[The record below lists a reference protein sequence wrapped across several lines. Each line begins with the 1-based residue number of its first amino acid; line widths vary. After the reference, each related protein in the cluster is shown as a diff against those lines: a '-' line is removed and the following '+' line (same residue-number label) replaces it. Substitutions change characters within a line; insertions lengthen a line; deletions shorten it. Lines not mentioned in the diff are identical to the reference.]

1 MNAKALALGIVGILL
16 MGINLAVIS
25 PFVMEVTEE
34 TLSTATVMTNDTW
47 EDEGWLNATSER
59 SFFAWNL
66 SNADALQN
74 GDETEMEFEK
84 MGPFTYELSTIREV
98 LYHDEEAGVLTYRE
112 YNEYNWLDGES
123 GDAQLTNINI
133 LFNTQKI
140 GAVGSAIDFGS
151 SFVKGAFTRDMLY
164 VDLSERAPSIWVS
177 DDIRTEIQS
186 LQNAANLDSE
196 NADSIAQLAQLE
208 LTNATEYMYSSL
220 NVYTAASDNL
230 SYHYEGLNFSQNV
243 FTNSTTNLELSNQT
257 LSAAN
262 TTFYEAY
269 NAAMNATNG
278 DSNASANATSNES
291 YNLSQAISAFSSA
304 FSHWNLSSHSYNL
317 ALENYTNATNQYVI
331 KNTTYHESMENQA
344 IAQMTYT
351 SAQSSAFNYS
361 AFASPEYIYH
371 AFFGLSD
378 SLASNLS
385 LAHTLFYAKD
395 PGDSS
400 VCIALTCDIGPMLM
414 VRLGA
419 PDNGSN
425 SLARASM
432 FGYAGADDMET
443 FTRDHAI
450 YTAINTR
457 FANHGGGAHLE
468 STSHESLNERLD
480 EMTGVTINDEPTL
493 QNLLFGIV
501 DGTNVGMLKCD
512 SQKILCGSTNI
523 LQGALEDPFAVVDD
537 YTLNPADR
545 FGYTDMV
552 GIVQNWAGNWFTSVT
567 KYEMILSG
575 GEGWIHADEWF
586 YEAFGSIDPIN
597 HEYITLGLNQQGAWG
612 LVYGDVVDL
621 DSEVTAT
628 LFNGPHRITGDFAI
642 DFMYGEI
649 MGYSVPM
656 DENYIPT
663 PGGEVHVWDEA
674 LVAQIYGLDNNSAN
688 ALRWLFS
695 YTVFDQF
702 LEPLLEQ
709 FLDVVPYKTQSVN
722 QWLFG
727 WEDPLS
733 GWVSLEKNATFF
745 GCGDTDV
752 DGPCST
758 NSASVYSVYTGAV
771 GDHEP
776 GQIIAEDGDIHL
788 PWRTPARNA
797 SAYGLLDPVVQTGA
811 VGSYYDATKPAMAN
825 LGGYAV
831 ATSQITGTGSVH
843 GIETQTHTFT
853 LDPLENPIQAKLLA
867 QESVLDVFPGALPVY
882 FGGEV
887 VMEMEPTV
895 NAAIAGD
902 LNSYFY
908 LDTRGI
914 GAVDPTMEDLQPVFQ
929 ISQSSSMTE
938 AQSKDFN
945 DQVISN
951 TKPYSYWANLDT
963 GADAFY
969 IDQITMMI
977 WILAILSLLGCSYVA
992 KTAKTESREIDW
1004 GQEE

>member
-1 MNAKALALGIVGILL
+1 MLRTRTSRIMNAKALALGIVGILL

-25 PFVMEVTEE
+25 PYVMEVTEE
-34 TLSTATVMTNDTW
+34 TLSTATVMDNETW
-47 EDEGWLNATSER
+47 EDEEWLNATSER

-66 SNADALQN
+66 SNAAALQS
-74 GDETEMEFEK
+74 GAETEMEFEQL
-84 MGPFTYELSTIREV
+84 GPFTYELTTKREV
-98 LYHDEEAGVLTYRE
+98 LYHDVESGVLTYRE
-112 YNEYNWLDGES
+112 YNVYNWLSGES
-123 GDAQLTNINI
+123 GDTQLTNINI

-177 DDIRTEIQS
+177 NDLTDAGEEAIRAEV
-186 LQNAANLDSE
+186 AWGDSE
-196 NADSIAQLAQLE
+196 D
-208 LTNATEYMYSSL
+208 
-220 NVYTAASDNL
+220 D
-230 SYHYEGLNFSQNV
+230 
-243 FTNSTTNLELSNQT
+243 
-257 LSAAN
+257 N
-262 TTFYEAY
+262 TTLHHVLY
-269 NAAMNATNG
+269 
-278 DSNASANATSNES
+278 D
-291 YNLSQAISAFSSA
+291 
-304 FSHWNLSSHSYNL
+304 
-317 ALENYTNATNQYVI
+317 
-331 KNTTYHESMENQA
+331 
-344 IAQMTYT
+344 
-351 SAQSSAFNYS
+351 
-361 AFASPEYIYH
+361 
-371 AFFGLSD
+371 
-378 SLASNLS
+378 
-385 LAHTLFYAKD
+385 AKD

-400 VCIALTCDIGPMLM
+400 VCIALTCDIGSMLM

-432 FGYAGADDMET
+432 FGYTGADDAET
-443 FTRDHAI
+443 FERDHAI
-450 YTAINTR
+450 YNVINTR

-468 STSHESLNERLD
+468 SASHESLNERLD

-493 QNLLFGIV
+493 QNLLFGVV

-552 GIVQNWAGNWFTSVT
+552 GIVQNWAGNWFTAVT

-597 HEYITLGLNQQGAWG
+597 NEYITLGLNQQGAWG

-621 DSEVTAT
+621 DAEVTAT
-628 LFNGPHRITGDFAI
+628 LFEGEHRITGDFAI

-656 DENYIPT
+656 DENFIPT

-674 LVAQIYGLDNNSAN
+674 LVAQIYNLDNNSAN

-709 FLDVVPYKTQSVN
+709 FLDVVPYKTQSIN

-758 NSASVYSVYTGAV
+758 DSASVYSVYTGAV

-788 PWRTPARNA
+788 PWRTPARNE

-831 ATSQITGTGSVH
+831 QTSEITGTGSVH

-867 QESVLDVFPGALPVY
+867 QENVLDIFPGALPVY

-929 ISQSSSMTE
+929 ISQISSMTE
-938 AQSKDFN
+938 AQSEDFKDL
-945 DQVISN
+945 VITN
-951 TKPYSYWANLDT
+951 TQPYSYWTNFD
-963 GADAFY
+963 GADASF
-969 IDQITMMI
+969 IDEITLLI
-977 WILAILSLLGCSYVA
+977 WILAIMSLLGCSYVA
-992 KTAKTESREIDW
+992 KTSGRDPREIDW
-1004 GQEE
+1004 NEEE

>member
-25 PFVMEVTEE
+25 PYVMEVTEE
-34 TLSTATVMTNDTW
+34 TLSTATVMDNETW
-47 EDEGWLNATSER
+47 EDEEWLNATSER

-66 SNADALQN
+66 SNAAALQS
-74 GDETEMEFEK
+74 GEETEMEFEQL
-84 MGPFTYELSTIREV
+84 GPFTYELSTIREV
-98 LYHDEEAGVLTYRE
+98 VYHDEEAGVLTYRE

-123 GDAQLTNINI
+123 GDTQLTNINI
-133 LFNTQKI
+133 LFNAQKI
-140 GAVGSAIDFGS
+140 AAVSSAIDFGS
-151 SFVKGAFTRDMLY
+151 QFVKGAFTRDMLY

-177 DDIRTEIQS
+177 DDITDAGEEAMRAEV
-186 LQNAANLDSE
+186 DW
-196 NADSIAQLAQLE
+196 
-208 LTNATEYMYSSL
+208 
-220 NVYTAASDNL
+220 
-230 SYHYEGLNFSQNV
+230 G
-243 FTNSTTNLELSNQT
+243 NSTTDNST
-257 LSAAN
+257 LHHVL
-262 TTFYEAY
+262 Y
-269 NAAMNATNG
+269 
-278 DSNASANATSNES
+278 D
-291 YNLSQAISAFSSA
+291 
-304 FSHWNLSSHSYNL
+304 
-317 ALENYTNATNQYVI
+317 
-331 KNTTYHESMENQA
+331 
-344 IAQMTYT
+344 
-351 SAQSSAFNYS
+351 
-361 AFASPEYIYH
+361 
-371 AFFGLSD
+371 
-378 SLASNLS
+378 
-385 LAHTLFYAKD
+385 AKD

-414 VRLGA
+414 ARLGA
-419 PDNGSN
+419 PDNGTN
-425 SLARASM
+425 SLTRAST
-432 FGYAGADDMET
+432 FGYTGIDENET
-443 FTRDHAI
+443 FARDHAI
-450 YTAINTR
+450 YNAINTR
-457 FANHGGGAHLE
+457 FVNHGGGAHLE

-480 EMTGVTINDEPTL
+480 EMSGVTINDEPTL
-493 QNLLFGIV
+493 QNLLFGVV
-501 DGTNVGMLKCD
+501 DGTNVGMLVCD
-512 SQKILCGSTNI
+512 NQKILCGSTNI
-523 LQGALEDPFAVVDD
+523 LQGALEDPFAITDD

-545 FGYTDMV
+545 FGYTDMI
-552 GIVQNWAGNWFTSVT
+552 GIVQNWAGNWFQAVT

-621 DSEVTAT
+621 DPEVTAT
-628 LFNGPHRITGDFAI
+628 LFSGEHRITGDFAM

-649 MGYSVPM
+649 MGFSVPM
-656 DENYIPT
+656 DENFIPT
-663 PGGEVHVWDEA
+663 PGGTVHVWDEA
-674 LVAQIYGLDNNSAN
+674 LVAQIYNLDNNSAN

-695 YTVFDQF
+695 YTVYDQF

-758 NSASVYSVYTGAV
+758 DSASVYSVYTGAV

-811 VGSYYDATKPAMAN
+811 VGSYYDASQPAMAN
-825 LGGYAV
+825 LGGYTV
-831 ATSQITGTGSVH
+831 QTSEITGTGSVH

-867 QESVLDVFPGALPVY
+867 QESVLDIFPGALPVY

-887 VMEMEPTV
+887 VMEMEPNV

-902 LNSYFY
+902 LNTYFY

-914 GAVDPTMEDLQPVFQ
+914 GAVNPNLDDLQPVFQ

-938 AQSKDFN
+938 AQSEDFKDL
-945 DQVISN
+945 VITN
-951 TKPYSYWANLDT
+951 TQPYSYWTNFD
-963 GADAFY
+963 GAEASF
-969 IDQITMMI
+969 IDEITLLI
-977 WILAILSLLGCSYVA
+977 WILAIFSLLGCSYVA
-992 KTAKTESREIDW
+992 KTAKRGSEEIDW
-1004 GQEE
+1004 SEEE

>member
-66 SNADALQN
+66 SNAAALQS
-74 GDETEMEFEK
+74 GEETEMEFEK

-177 DDIRTEIQS
+177 DDLTDAGEEAIRAEV
-186 LQNAANLDSE
+186 AW
-196 NADSIAQLAQLE
+196 
-208 LTNATEYMYSSL
+208 
-220 NVYTAASDNL
+220 
-230 SYHYEGLNFSQNV
+230 G
-243 FTNSTTNLELSNQT
+243 NSVDD
-257 LSAAN
+257 N
-262 TTFYEAY
+262 TTLHHVLY
-269 NAAMNATNG
+269 
-278 DSNASANATSNES
+278 D
-291 YNLSQAISAFSSA
+291 
-304 FSHWNLSSHSYNL
+304 
-317 ALENYTNATNQYVI
+317 
-331 KNTTYHESMENQA
+331 
-344 IAQMTYT
+344 
-351 SAQSSAFNYS
+351 
-361 AFASPEYIYH
+361 
-371 AFFGLSD
+371 
-378 SLASNLS
+378 
-385 LAHTLFYAKD
+385 AKD

-493 QNLLFGIV
+493 QNLLFGVV

-656 DENYIPT
+656 DENFIPT

-831 ATSQITGTGSVH
+831 ATSEITGTGSVQ

-867 QESVLDVFPGALPVY
+867 QESILDIFPGALPVY

-938 AQSKDFN
+938 AQSEDFN

-992 KTAKTESREIDW
+992 KTAKTDSREIDW

>member
-1 MNAKALALGIVGILL
+1 MLRTRTSRIMNAKALALGIVGILL

-34 TLSTATVMTNDTW
+34 TLSTATVMDNETW
-47 EDEGWLNATSER
+47 EDEEWLNATSER

-66 SNADALQN
+66 SNAAALQS
-74 GDETEMEFEK
+74 GAETEMEFEQL
-84 MGPFTYELSTIREV
+84 GPFTYELTTKREV
-98 LYHDEEAGVLTYRE
+98 LYHDVESGVLTYRE
-112 YNEYNWLDGES
+112 YNVYNWLSGES
-123 GDAQLTNINI
+123 GDTQLTNINI

-177 DDIRTEIQS
+177 NDLTDAGEEAIRAEV
-186 LQNAANLDSE
+186 AWGDSE
-196 NADSIAQLAQLE
+196 D
-208 LTNATEYMYSSL
+208 
-220 NVYTAASDNL
+220 D
-230 SYHYEGLNFSQNV
+230 
-243 FTNSTTNLELSNQT
+243 
-257 LSAAN
+257 N
-262 TTFYEAY
+262 TTLHHVLY
-269 NAAMNATNG
+269 
-278 DSNASANATSNES
+278 D
-291 YNLSQAISAFSSA
+291 
-304 FSHWNLSSHSYNL
+304 
-317 ALENYTNATNQYVI
+317 
-331 KNTTYHESMENQA
+331 
-344 IAQMTYT
+344 
-351 SAQSSAFNYS
+351 
-361 AFASPEYIYH
+361 
-371 AFFGLSD
+371 
-378 SLASNLS
+378 
-385 LAHTLFYAKD
+385 AKD

-400 VCIALTCDIGPMLM
+400 VCIALTCDIGSMLM

-432 FGYAGADDMET
+432 FGYTGADDAET
-443 FTRDHAI
+443 FERDHAI
-450 YTAINTR
+450 YNVINTR

-468 STSHESLNERLD
+468 SASHESLNERLD

-493 QNLLFGIV
+493 QNLLFGVV

-552 GIVQNWAGNWFTSVT
+552 GIVQNWAGNWFTAVT

-597 HEYITLGLNQQGAWG
+597 NEYITLGLNQQGAWG

-621 DSEVTAT
+621 DAEVTAT
-628 LFNGPHRITGDFAI
+628 LFEGEHRITGDFAI

-656 DENYIPT
+656 DENFIPT

-674 LVAQIYGLDNNSAN
+674 LVAQIYNLDNNSAN

-709 FLDVVPYKTQSVN
+709 FLDVVPYKTQSIN

-745 GCGDTDV
+745 GCGNTDV

-758 NSASVYSVYTGAV
+758 DSASVYSVYTGAV

-788 PWRTPARNA
+788 PWRTPARNE

-831 ATSQITGTGSVH
+831 QTSEITGTGSVH

-867 QESVLDVFPGALPVY
+867 QENVLDIFPGALPVY

-887 VMEMEPTV
+887 VMEMEPNV

-938 AQSKDFN
+938 AQSEDFKDL
-945 DQVISN
+945 VITN
-951 TKPYSYWANLDT
+951 TQPYSYWANLDT

-977 WILAILSLLGCSYVA
+977 WILAIMSLLGCSYVA
-992 KTAKTESREIDW
+992 KTSGRDPREIDW
-1004 GQEE
+1004 NEEE

>member
-1 MNAKALALGIVGILL
+1 MLRTRTSRTMNAKALALGIVGILL
-16 MGINLAVIS
+16 MGINLVVIS
-25 PFVMEVTEE
+25 PYVMEATEE
-34 TLSTATVMTNDTW
+34 ALSTATVMTNETW
-47 EDEGWLNATSER
+47 EDDEWLNATSER

-66 SNADALQN
+66 SNAAALQS
-74 GDETEMEFEK
+74 GDTTEMQFEK
-84 MGPFTYELSTIREV
+84 MGPFTYELTTKREV
-98 LYHDEEAGVLTYRE
+98 LYHDDLAGVLTYRE
-112 YNEYNWLDGES
+112 YNVYNWLS
-123 GDAQLTNINI
+123 GDSGDTQLTNINI

-151 SFVKGAFTRDMLY
+151 QFVKGAFTRDMLY

-177 DDIRTEIQS
+177 DDITDVGEEAMRGEI
-186 LQNAANLDSE
+186 NWGN
-196 NADSIAQLAQLE
+196 
-208 LTNATEYMYSSL
+208 
-220 NVYTAASDNL
+220 
-230 SYHYEGLNFSQNV
+230 
-243 FTNSTTNLELSNQT
+243 
-257 LSAAN
+257 
-262 TTFYEAY
+262 
-269 NAAMNATNG
+269 
-278 DSNASANATSNES
+278 
-291 YNLSQAISAFSSA
+291 SSA
-304 FSHWNLSSHSYNL
+304 DN
-317 ALENYTNATNQYVI
+317 E
-331 KNTTYHESMENQA
+331 
-344 IAQMTYT
+344 
-351 SAQSSAFNYS
+351 
-361 AFASPEYIYH
+361 
-371 AFFGLSD
+371 
-378 SLASNLS
+378 
-385 LAHTLFYAKD
+385 TLHHVLYDAKD

-419 PDNGSN
+419 PDDGAN
-425 SLARASM
+425 SLARAST
-432 FGYAGADDMET
+432 FGYTGADDAET
-443 FTRDHAI
+443 FARDHAI
-450 YTAINTR
+450 YNAINTR
-457 FANHGGGAHLE
+457 FTNHGGGAHLE

-493 QNLLFGIV
+493 QNLLFGVV
-501 DGTNVGMLKCD
+501 DGTNVGMLVCD

-545 FGYTDMV
+545 FGYTDMI
-552 GIVQNWAGNWFTSVT
+552 GIVQNWAGNWFTAVT

-597 HEYITLGLNQQGAWG
+597 DEYITLGLNQQGAWG

-628 LFNGPHRITGDFAI
+628 LFDGPHRITGDFAM

-656 DENYIPT
+656 DENFIPT

-674 LVAQIYGLDNNSAN
+674 LVAQIYNLDNNSAN

-709 FLDVVPYKTQSVN
+709 FLDVVPYKTQSIN

-758 NSASVYSVYTGAV
+758 DSASVYSVYTGAV

-776 GQIIAEDGDIHL
+776 GQIIAEDGDVHL

-831 ATSQITGTGSVH
+831 ETSEITGTGSIH

-867 QESVLDVFPGALPVY
+867 QENVLDIFPGALPVY

-908 LDTRGI
+908 LDIRGI
-914 GAVDPTMEDLQPVFQ
+914 GAVDPTLEDLQPVFQ

-938 AQSKDFN
+938 EQSEDFN
-945 DQVISN
+945 SLVITN
-951 TKPYSYWANLDT
+951 TKPYSYWTNFDS
-963 GADAFY
+963 GSDAFF
-969 IDQITMMI
+969 IDQVTMLI
-977 WILAILSLLGCSYVA
+977 WIIAIVSLLACSYVA
-992 KTAKTESREIDW
+992 KTSKPESRQIDW
-1004 GQEE
+1004 GEEE

>member
-1 MNAKALALGIVGILL
+1 
-16 MGINLAVIS
+16 
-25 PFVMEVTEE
+25 
-34 TLSTATVMTNDTW
+34 
-47 EDEGWLNATSER
+47 
-59 SFFAWNL
+59 
-66 SNADALQN
+66 
-74 GDETEMEFEK
+74 
-84 MGPFTYELSTIREV
+84 
-98 LYHDEEAGVLTYRE
+98 
-112 YNEYNWLDGES
+112 
-123 GDAQLTNINI
+123 
-133 LFNTQKI
+133 
-140 GAVGSAIDFGS
+140 
-151 SFVKGAFTRDMLY
+151 VKGAFTRDMLY

-208 LTNATEYMYSSL
+208 LTNATEHMYSSL

-361 AFASPEYIYH
+361 ALASPEYIYH

-432 FGYAGADDMET
+432 FGYTGANDTET
-443 FTRDHAI
+443 FARDHAI

-545 FGYTDMV
+545 F
-552 GIVQNWAGNWFTSVT
+552 
-567 KYEMILSG
+567 
-575 GEGWIHADEWF
+575 
-586 YEAFGSIDPIN
+586 
-597 HEYITLGLNQQGAWG
+597 
-612 LVYGDVVDL
+612 
-621 DSEVTAT
+621 
-628 LFNGPHRITGDFAI
+628 
-642 DFMYGEI
+642 
-649 MGYSVPM
+649 
-656 DENYIPT
+656 
-663 PGGEVHVWDEA
+663 
-674 LVAQIYGLDNNSAN
+674 
-688 ALRWLFS
+688 
-695 YTVFDQF
+695 
-702 LEPLLEQ
+702 
-709 FLDVVPYKTQSVN
+709 
-722 QWLFG
+722 
-727 WEDPLS
+727 
-733 GWVSLEKNATFF
+733 
-745 GCGDTDV
+745 
-752 DGPCST
+752 
-758 NSASVYSVYTGAV
+758 
-771 GDHEP
+771 
-776 GQIIAEDGDIHL
+776 
-788 PWRTPARNA
+788 
-797 SAYGLLDPVVQTGA
+797 
-811 VGSYYDATKPAMAN
+811 
-825 LGGYAV
+825 
-831 ATSQITGTGSVH
+831 
-843 GIETQTHTFT
+843 
-853 LDPLENPIQAKLLA
+853 
-867 QESVLDVFPGALPVY
+867 
-882 FGGEV
+882 
-887 VMEMEPTV
+887 
-895 NAAIAGD
+895 
-902 LNSYFY
+902 
-908 LDTRGI
+908 
-914 GAVDPTMEDLQPVFQ
+914 
-929 ISQSSSMTE
+929 
-938 AQSKDFN
+938 
-945 DQVISN
+945 
-951 TKPYSYWANLDT
+951 
-963 GADAFY
+963 
-969 IDQITMMI
+969 
-977 WILAILSLLGCSYVA
+977 
-992 KTAKTESREIDW
+992 
-1004 GQEE
+1004 

>member
-25 PFVMEVTEE
+25 PYVMEVTEE
-34 TLSTATVMTNDTW
+34 TLSTATVMDNETW
-47 EDEGWLNATSER
+47 EDEEWLNATSER

-66 SNADALQN
+66 SNAAALQS
-74 GDETEMEFEK
+74 GDETEMEFEQL
-84 MGPFTYELSTIREV
+84 GPFTYELSTIREV

-123 GDAQLTNINI
+123 GDVQLTNINI

-164 VDLSERAPSIWVS
+164 IDLSERAPSIWVS
-177 DDIRTEIQS
+177 DDLTDAGEEAMRAEV
-186 LQNAANLDSE
+186 AWGDS
-196 NADSIAQLAQLE
+196 AD
-208 LTNATEYMYSSL
+208 
-220 NVYTAASDNL
+220 D
-230 SYHYEGLNFSQNV
+230 
-243 FTNSTTNLELSNQT
+243 
-257 LSAAN
+257 N
-262 TTFYEAY
+262 TTLHHVLY
-269 NAAMNATNG
+269 
-278 DSNASANATSNES
+278 D
-291 YNLSQAISAFSSA
+291 
-304 FSHWNLSSHSYNL
+304 
-317 ALENYTNATNQYVI
+317 
-331 KNTTYHESMENQA
+331 
-344 IAQMTYT
+344 
-351 SAQSSAFNYS
+351 
-361 AFASPEYIYH
+361 
-371 AFFGLSD
+371 
-378 SLASNLS
+378 
-385 LAHTLFYAKD
+385 AKD

-432 FGYAGADDMET
+432 FGYTGADDTET
-443 FTRDHAI
+443 FARDHAI
-450 YTAINTR
+450 YNTINTR

-493 QNLLFGIV
+493 QNLLFGVV

-552 GIVQNWAGNWFTSVT
+552 GIVQNWAGDWFTSVT

-575 GEGWIHADEWF
+575 GEGWIHADDWF

-597 HEYITLGLNQQGAWG
+597 NEYITLGLNQQGAWG

-628 LFNGPHRITGDFAI
+628 LFDGPHRITGDFAI

-656 DENYIPT
+656 DENFIPT

-674 LVAQIYGLDNNSAN
+674 LVAQIYNLDNNSAN

-758 NSASVYSVYTGAV
+758 DSDSVYSVYTGAV

-811 VGSYYDATKPAMAN
+811 VGSYYDASQPAMAN

-831 ATSQITGTGSVH
+831 QTSEITGTGSVH

-867 QESVLDVFPGALPVY
+867 QESVLDIFPGALPVY

-887 VMEMEPTV
+887 VMEMEPNV

-914 GAVDPTMEDLQPVFQ
+914 GAVNPTLDDLQPVFQ

-938 AQSKDFN
+938 AQSEDFKN
-945 DQVISN
+945 LVITN
-951 TKPYSYWANLDT
+951 TQPYSYWTNFD
-963 GADAFY
+963 GADASF
-969 IDQITMMI
+969 IDEITLLI
-977 WILAILSLLGCSYVA
+977 WILAIFSLLGCSYVA
-992 KTAKTESREIDW
+992 KTAKPGSEEIDW
-1004 GQEE
+1004 SEEE

>member
-1 MNAKALALGIVGILL
+1 MLRTRTSRTMNAKALALGIVGILL
-16 MGINLAVIS
+16 MGINLVVIS
-25 PFVMEVTEE
+25 PYVMEVTEE
-34 TLSTATVMTNDTW
+34 TLSTATVMDNETW
-47 EDEGWLNATSER
+47 EDEEWLNATSER
-59 SFFAWNL
+59 SFYAWNL
-66 SNADALQN
+66 SNAAALQS
-74 GDETEMEFEK
+74 GAETEMEFEQL
-84 MGPFTYELSTIREV
+84 GPFTYELTTKREV
-98 LYHDEEAGVLTYRE
+98 LYHDVESGVLTYRE
-112 YNEYNWLDGES
+112 YNVYNWLSGES
-123 GDAQLTNINI
+123 GDTQLTNINI

-151 SFVKGAFTRDMLY
+151 QFVKGAFTRDMLY

-177 DDIRTEIQS
+177 DDIKDAGEEAFRTEIDMNHS
-186 LQNAANLDSE
+186 
-196 NADSIAQLAQLE
+196 
-208 LTNATEYMYSSL
+208 
-220 NVYTAASDNL
+220 VFDN
-230 SYHYEGLNFSQNV
+230 
-243 FTNSTTNLELSNQT
+243 
-257 LSAAN
+257 
-262 TTFYEAY
+262 
-269 NAAMNATNG
+269 
-278 DSNASANATSNES
+278 
-291 YNLSQAISAFSSA
+291 
-304 FSHWNLSSHSYNL
+304 
-317 ALENYTNATNQYVI
+317 
-331 KNTTYHESMENQA
+331 
-344 IAQMTYT
+344 
-351 SAQSSAFNYS
+351 
-361 AFASPEYIYH
+361 
-371 AFFGLSD
+371 D
-378 SLASNLS
+378 SLHHVL
-385 LAHTLFYAKD
+385 YDAKD

-419 PDNGSN
+419 PDDGAN
-425 SLARASM
+425 SLARAST
-432 FGYAGADDMET
+432 FGYTGADDAET
-443 FTRDHAI
+443 FARDHAI
-450 YTAINTR
+450 YNAINTR
-457 FANHGGGAHLE
+457 FTNHGGGAHLE

-493 QNLLFGIV
+493 QNLLFGVV
-501 DGTNVGMLKCD
+501 DGTNVGMLVCD
-512 SQKILCGSTNI
+512 NQKILCGSTNI

-545 FGYTDMV
+545 FGYTDMI
-552 GIVQNWAGNWFTSVT
+552 GIVQNWAGNWFTAVT

-597 HEYITLGLNQQGAWG
+597 NEYITLGLNQQGAWG

-621 DSEVTAT
+621 DSQVTAT
-628 LFNGPHRITGDFAI
+628 LFDGPHRITGDFAM

-656 DENYIPT
+656 DENFIPT

-674 LVAQIYGLDNNSAN
+674 LVAQIYNLDNNSAN

-709 FLDVVPYKTQSVN
+709 FLDVVPYKTQSIN

-745 GCGDTDV
+745 GCGDIDV

-758 NSASVYSVYTGAV
+758 DSASVYSVYTGAV

-831 ATSQITGTGSVH
+831 QTSEITGTGSVH

-867 QESVLDVFPGALPVY
+867 QENVLDIFPGALPVY

-938 AQSKDFN
+938 AQSEDFN
-945 DQVISN
+945 DLVISN

-992 KTAKTESREIDW
+992 KTSGGNPREINW
-1004 GQEE
+1004 HEEE

>member
-34 TLSTATVMTNDTW
+34 TLSTATVLTNDTW

-66 SNADALQN
+66 SNAAALQS

-177 DDIRTEIQS
+177 DDLTDAGEEAMRTEI
-186 LQNAANLDSE
+186 AWGDSV
-196 NADSIAQLAQLE
+196 D
-208 LTNATEYMYSSL
+208 
-220 NVYTAASDNL
+220 D
-230 SYHYEGLNFSQNV
+230 
-243 FTNSTTNLELSNQT
+243 
-257 LSAAN
+257 N
-262 TTFYEAY
+262 TTLHHVLY
-269 NAAMNATNG
+269 
-278 DSNASANATSNES
+278 D
-291 YNLSQAISAFSSA
+291 
-304 FSHWNLSSHSYNL
+304 
-317 ALENYTNATNQYVI
+317 
-331 KNTTYHESMENQA
+331 
-344 IAQMTYT
+344 
-351 SAQSSAFNYS
+351 
-361 AFASPEYIYH
+361 
-371 AFFGLSD
+371 
-378 SLASNLS
+378 
-385 LAHTLFYAKD
+385 AKD

-419 PDNGSN
+419 PDDGSK
-425 SLARASM
+425 SLARASI
-432 FGYAGADDMET
+432 FGYTGANDAET
-443 FTRDHAI
+443 FARDHAI

-493 QNLLFGIV
+493 QNLLFGVV

-656 DENYIPT
+656 DENFIPT

-831 ATSQITGTGSVH
+831 ATSEITGTGSVQ

-867 QESVLDVFPGALPVY
+867 QESILDIFPGALPVY

-938 AQSKDFN
+938 AQSEDFN

-969 IDQITMMI
+969 IDQVTMMI

-992 KTAKTESREIDW
+992 KTAKTGSREIDW
-1004 GQEE
+1004 SEEE

>member
-25 PFVMEVTEE
+25 PYVMEVTEE
-34 TLSTATVMTNDTW
+34 TLSTATVMDNETW
-47 EDEGWLNATSER
+47 EDEEWLNATSER

-66 SNADALQN
+66 SNAAALQS
-74 GDETEMEFEK
+74 GDETEMEFEQL
-84 MGPFTYELSTIREV
+84 GPFTYELSTIREV

-123 GDAQLTNINI
+123 GDVQLTNINI

-164 VDLSERAPSIWVS
+164 IDLSERAPSIWVS
-177 DDIRTEIQS
+177 DDLTDAGEEAMRAEV
-186 LQNAANLDSE
+186 AWGDS
-196 NADSIAQLAQLE
+196 AD
-208 LTNATEYMYSSL
+208 
-220 NVYTAASDNL
+220 D
-230 SYHYEGLNFSQNV
+230 
-243 FTNSTTNLELSNQT
+243 
-257 LSAAN
+257 N
-262 TTFYEAY
+262 TTLHHVLY
-269 NAAMNATNG
+269 
-278 DSNASANATSNES
+278 D
-291 YNLSQAISAFSSA
+291 
-304 FSHWNLSSHSYNL
+304 
-317 ALENYTNATNQYVI
+317 
-331 KNTTYHESMENQA
+331 
-344 IAQMTYT
+344 
-351 SAQSSAFNYS
+351 
-361 AFASPEYIYH
+361 
-371 AFFGLSD
+371 
-378 SLASNLS
+378 
-385 LAHTLFYAKD
+385 AKD

-432 FGYAGADDMET
+432 FGYTGADDTET
-443 FTRDHAI
+443 FARDHAI
-450 YTAINTR
+450 YNTINTR

-493 QNLLFGIV
+493 QNLLFGVV

-552 GIVQNWAGNWFTSVT
+552 GIVQNWAGDWFTSVT

-575 GEGWIHADEWF
+575 GEGWIHADDWF

-597 HEYITLGLNQQGAWG
+597 NEYITLGLNQQGAWG

-628 LFNGPHRITGDFAI
+628 LFDGPHRITGDFAI

-656 DENYIPT
+656 DENFIPT

-674 LVAQIYGLDNNSAN
+674 LVAQIYNLDNNSAN

-758 NSASVYSVYTGAV
+758 DSDSVYSVYTGAV

-811 VGSYYDATKPAMAN
+811 VGSYYDASQPAMAN

-831 ATSQITGTGSVH
+831 QTSEITGTGSVH

-867 QESVLDVFPGALPVY
+867 QESVLDIFPGALPVY

-887 VMEMEPTV
+887 VMEMEPNV

-914 GAVDPTMEDLQPVFQ
+914 GAVNPTLDDLQPVFQ

-938 AQSKDFN
+938 AQSEDFKN
-945 DQVISN
+945 LVITN
-951 TKPYSYWANLDT
+951 TQPYSYWTNFD
-963 GADAFY
+963 GADASF
-969 IDQITMMI
+969 IDEITLLI
-977 WILAILSLLGCSYVA
+977 WILAIFSLLGCSYVA
-992 KTAKTESREIDW
+992 KTAKLGSKEIDW
-1004 GQEE
+1004 GEEE

>member
-1 MNAKALALGIVGILL
+1 MNAKAIALGIVGILL

-34 TLSTATVMTNDTW
+34 TLSTATVMTNETW
-47 EDEGWLNATSER
+47 EDEGWINATSER

-66 SNADALQN
+66 SNAAALQS
-74 GDETEMEFEK
+74 GQDTEMQFEK
-84 MGPFTYELSTIREV
+84 MGPFTYELTTKREV
-98 LYHDEEAGVLTYRE
+98 LYHDEQTGVLTYRE
-112 YNEYNWLDGES
+112 YNVYNWLS
-123 GDAQLTNINI
+123 GDSGDTQLTNINI

-151 SFVKGAFTRDMLY
+151 QFVKGAFTRDMLY

-177 DDIRTEIQS
+177 DDITDAGEEAMRAEI
-186 LQNAANLDSE
+186 AW
-196 NADSIAQLAQLE
+196 
-208 LTNATEYMYSSL
+208 
-220 NVYTAASDNL
+220 
-230 SYHYEGLNFSQNV
+230 
-243 FTNSTTNLELSNQT
+243 
-257 LSAAN
+257 
-262 TTFYEAY
+262 
-269 NAAMNATNG
+269 G
-278 DSNASANATSNES
+278 DS
-291 YNLSQAISAFSSA
+291 SSD
-304 FSHWNLSSHSYNL
+304 H
-317 ALENYTNATNQYVI
+317 
-331 KNTTYHESMENQA
+331 TTLHHVLY
-344 IAQMTYT
+344 
-351 SAQSSAFNYS
+351 
-361 AFASPEYIYH
+361 
-371 AFFGLSD
+371 D
-378 SLASNLS
+378 
-385 LAHTLFYAKD
+385 AKD

-400 VCIALTCDIGPMLM
+400 VCIAMTCDIGPMLM

-432 FGYAGADDMET
+432 FGYTGADDAQT
-443 FTRDHAI
+443 FARDHAI
-450 YTAINTR
+450 YNAINTR
-457 FANHGGGAHLE
+457 FTNHGGGAHLE

-493 QNLLFGIV
+493 QNLLFGVV
-501 DGTNVGMLKCD
+501 DGTNVGMLVCD

-523 LQGALEDPFAVVDD
+523 LQGALEDPFAVVED

-545 FGYTDMV
+545 FGYTDMI
-552 GIVQNWAGNWFTSVT
+552 GIVQNWAGNWFTAVT

-628 LFNGPHRITGDFAI
+628 LFDGPHRITSDFAM

-656 DENYIPT
+656 DENFIPT
-663 PGGEVHVWDEA
+663 PGGDVHVWDEA
-674 LVAQIYGLDNNSAN
+674 LVAQIYNLDNNSAN
-688 ALRWLFS
+688 ALHWLFS

-709 FLDVVPYKTQSVN
+709 FLDVVPYKTQSIN

-758 NSASVYSVYTGAV
+758 DSASVYSVYTGAV

-788 PWRTPARNA
+788 PWRTPARNN

-811 VGSYYDATKPAMAN
+811 VGSYFEASQPVMAN

-831 ATSQITGTGSVH
+831 QTSEITGTGSVH
-843 GIETQTHTFT
+843 GIETKTHTFT

-867 QESVLDVFPGALPVY
+867 QESILDIFPGALPVY

-887 VMEMEPTV
+887 VMEMEPNV

-914 GAVDPTMEDLQPVFQ
+914 GAVNPTLDDLQPVFQ

-938 AQSKDFN
+938 AQSEDFKDL
-945 DQVISN
+945 VITN
-951 TKPYSYWANLDT
+951 TQPYSYWTNFD
-963 GADAFY
+963 GADASF
-969 IDQITMMI
+969 IDEITLLI
-977 WILAILSLLGCSYVA
+977 WILAIFSLLGCSYVA
-992 KTAKTESREIDW
+992 KTAKPGSEEIDW
-1004 GQEE
+1004 SEEE

>member
-66 SNADALQN
+66 SNAAALQS
-74 GDETEMEFEK
+74 GAETEMEFEK

-164 VDLSERAPSIWVS
+164 VDLSERAPSIWVGDDLKDAGEEAMRAEVAWGDS
-177 DDIRTEIQS
+177 DD
-186 LQNAANLDSE
+186 D
-196 NADSIAQLAQLE
+196 
-208 LTNATEYMYSSL
+208 
-220 NVYTAASDNL
+220 
-230 SYHYEGLNFSQNV
+230 
-243 FTNSTTNLELSNQT
+243 
-257 LSAAN
+257 N
-262 TTFYEAY
+262 TTLHHVLY
-269 NAAMNATNG
+269 
-278 DSNASANATSNES
+278 D
-291 YNLSQAISAFSSA
+291 
-304 FSHWNLSSHSYNL
+304 
-317 ALENYTNATNQYVI
+317 
-331 KNTTYHESMENQA
+331 
-344 IAQMTYT
+344 
-351 SAQSSAFNYS
+351 
-361 AFASPEYIYH
+361 
-371 AFFGLSD
+371 
-378 SLASNLS
+378 
-385 LAHTLFYAKD
+385 AKD

-432 FGYAGADDMET
+432 FGYTGANDTET
-443 FTRDHAI
+443 FARDHAI
-450 YTAINTR
+450 YNAINTR

-493 QNLLFGIV
+493 QNLLFGVV

-597 HEYITLGLNQQGAWG
+597 NEYITLGLNQQGAWG

-628 LFNGPHRITGDFAI
+628 LFDGPHRITGDFAI

-656 DENYIPT
+656 DENFIPT

-674 LVAQIYGLDNNSAN
+674 LVAQIYNLDNNSAN

-758 NSASVYSVYTGAV
+758 DSASVYSVYTGAV

-831 ATSQITGTGSVH
+831 ATSEITGTGSVQ

-867 QESVLDVFPGALPVY
+867 QESILDIFPGALPVY

-938 AQSKDFN
+938 AQSEDFN

-969 IDQITMMI
+969 IDQITMLI

-992 KTAKTESREIDW
+992 KTANRGSRDNEYVEPKYENWI
-1004 GQEE
+1004 EEE

>member
-25 PFVMEVTEE
+25 PYVMEVTEE
-34 TLSTATVMTNDTW
+34 TLSTATVMDNETW
-47 EDEGWLNATSER
+47 EDEEWLNATSER

-66 SNADALQN
+66 SNAAALQS
-74 GDETEMEFEK
+74 GDETEMEFEQL
-84 MGPFTYELSTIREV
+84 GPFTYELSTMREV

-123 GDAQLTNINI
+123 GDVQLTNINI

-140 GAVGSAIDFGS
+140 AAVGSAIDFGS

-177 DDIRTEIQS
+177 DDLTDADEEAMRAEV
-186 LQNAANLDSE
+186 AWGDS
-196 NADSIAQLAQLE
+196 AD
-208 LTNATEYMYSSL
+208 
-220 NVYTAASDNL
+220 D
-230 SYHYEGLNFSQNV
+230 
-243 FTNSTTNLELSNQT
+243 
-257 LSAAN
+257 N
-262 TTFYEAY
+262 TTLHHVLY
-269 NAAMNATNG
+269 
-278 DSNASANATSNES
+278 D
-291 YNLSQAISAFSSA
+291 
-304 FSHWNLSSHSYNL
+304 
-317 ALENYTNATNQYVI
+317 
-331 KNTTYHESMENQA
+331 
-344 IAQMTYT
+344 
-351 SAQSSAFNYS
+351 
-361 AFASPEYIYH
+361 
-371 AFFGLSD
+371 
-378 SLASNLS
+378 
-385 LAHTLFYAKD
+385 AKD

-432 FGYAGADDMET
+432 FGYTGADDTET
-443 FTRDHAI
+443 FARDHAI
-450 YTAINTR
+450 YNTINTR

-493 QNLLFGIV
+493 QNLLFGVV

-552 GIVQNWAGNWFTSVT
+552 GIVQNWAGDWFTSVT

-575 GEGWIHADEWF
+575 GEGWIHADDWF

-597 HEYITLGLNQQGAWG
+597 NEYITLGLNQQGAWG

-628 LFNGPHRITGDFAI
+628 LFDGPHRITGDFAI

-656 DENYIPT
+656 DENFIPT

-674 LVAQIYGLDNNSAN
+674 LVAQIYNLDNNSAN

-758 NSASVYSVYTGAV
+758 DSASVYSVYTGAV

-811 VGSYYDATKPAMAN
+811 VGSYYDASEPAMAN

-831 ATSQITGTGSVH
+831 QNSEITGTGSVH

-867 QESVLDVFPGALPVY
+867 QESVLDIFPGALPVY

-887 VMEMEPTV
+887 VMEMEPNV

-902 LNSYFY
+902 LNTYFY

-914 GAVDPTMEDLQPVFQ
+914 GEVNPTLDDLQPVFQ

-938 AQSKDFN
+938 AQSEDFKDL
-945 DQVISN
+945 VITN
-951 TKPYSYWANLDT
+951 TQPYSYWTNFD
-963 GADAFY
+963 GADASF
-969 IDQITMMI
+969 IDEITLLI
-977 WILAILSLLGCSYVA
+977 WILAIFSLLGCSYVA
-992 KTAKTESREIDW
+992 KTAKPGSEEIDW
-1004 GQEE
+1004 GEEE

>member
-1 MNAKALALGIVGILL
+1 MLRTRTSRIMNAKALALGIVGILL

-25 PFVMEVTEE
+25 PYVMEVTEE
-34 TLSTATVMTNDTW
+34 TLSTATVMDNETW
-47 EDEGWLNATSER
+47 EDEEWLNATSER

-66 SNADALQN
+66 SNAAALQS
-74 GDETEMEFEK
+74 GAETEMEFEQL
-84 MGPFTYELSTIREV
+84 GPFTYELTTKREV
-98 LYHDEEAGVLTYRE
+98 LYHDVESGVLTYRE
-112 YNEYNWLDGES
+112 YNVYNWLSGES
-123 GDAQLTNINI
+123 GDTQLTNINI

-177 DDIRTEIQS
+177 NDLTDAGEEAIRAEV
-186 LQNAANLDSE
+186 AWGDSE
-196 NADSIAQLAQLE
+196 D
-208 LTNATEYMYSSL
+208 
-220 NVYTAASDNL
+220 D
-230 SYHYEGLNFSQNV
+230 
-243 FTNSTTNLELSNQT
+243 
-257 LSAAN
+257 N
-262 TTFYEAY
+262 TTLHHVLY
-269 NAAMNATNG
+269 
-278 DSNASANATSNES
+278 D
-291 YNLSQAISAFSSA
+291 
-304 FSHWNLSSHSYNL
+304 
-317 ALENYTNATNQYVI
+317 
-331 KNTTYHESMENQA
+331 
-344 IAQMTYT
+344 
-351 SAQSSAFNYS
+351 
-361 AFASPEYIYH
+361 
-371 AFFGLSD
+371 
-378 SLASNLS
+378 
-385 LAHTLFYAKD
+385 AKD

-400 VCIALTCDIGPMLM
+400 VCIALTCDIGSMLM

-432 FGYAGADDMET
+432 FGYTGADDAET
-443 FTRDHAI
+443 FERDHAI
-450 YTAINTR
+450 YNVINTR

-468 STSHESLNERLD
+468 SASHESLNERLD

-493 QNLLFGIV
+493 QNLLFGVV

-552 GIVQNWAGNWFTSVT
+552 GIVQNWAGNWFTAVT

-597 HEYITLGLNQQGAWG
+597 NEYITLGLNQQGAWG

-621 DSEVTAT
+621 DAEVTAT
-628 LFNGPHRITGDFAI
+628 LFEGEHRITGDFAI

-656 DENYIPT
+656 DENFIPT

-674 LVAQIYGLDNNSAN
+674 LVAQIYNLDNNSAN

-709 FLDVVPYKTQSVN
+709 FLDVVPYKTQSIN

-758 NSASVYSVYTGAV
+758 DSASVYSVYTGAV

-788 PWRTPARNA
+788 PWRTPARNE

-831 ATSQITGTGSVH
+831 QTSEITGTGSVH

-867 QESVLDVFPGALPVY
+867 QENVLDIFPGALPVY

-938 AQSKDFN
+938 AQSEDFKDL
-945 DQVISN
+945 VITN
-951 TKPYSYWANLDT
+951 TQPYSYWTNFD
-963 GADAFY
+963 GADASF
-969 IDQITMMI
+969 IDEITLLI
-977 WILAILSLLGCSYVA
+977 WILAIMSLLGCSYVA
-992 KTAKTESREIDW
+992 KTSGRDPQEIDW
-1004 GQEE
+1004 NEEE

>member
-1 MNAKALALGIVGILL
+1 MNAKALALGLVGILL
-16 MGINLAVIS
+16 MGINLVVIS

-66 SNADALQN
+66 SNAAALQS

-140 GAVGSAIDFGS
+140 AAVGSAIDFGS

-164 VDLSERAPSIWVS
+164 VDLSERAPSIWVG
-177 DDIRTEIQS
+177 DDLKDAGEEAMRVEVAWGDTG
-186 LQNAANLDSE
+186 D
-196 NADSIAQLAQLE
+196 D
-208 LTNATEYMYSSL
+208 
-220 NVYTAASDNL
+220 
-230 SYHYEGLNFSQNV
+230 
-243 FTNSTTNLELSNQT
+243 
-257 LSAAN
+257 N
-262 TTFYEAY
+262 TTLHHVLY
-269 NAAMNATNG
+269 
-278 DSNASANATSNES
+278 D
-291 YNLSQAISAFSSA
+291 
-304 FSHWNLSSHSYNL
+304 
-317 ALENYTNATNQYVI
+317 
-331 KNTTYHESMENQA
+331 
-344 IAQMTYT
+344 
-351 SAQSSAFNYS
+351 
-361 AFASPEYIYH
+361 
-371 AFFGLSD
+371 
-378 SLASNLS
+378 
-385 LAHTLFYAKD
+385 AKD

-432 FGYAGADDMET
+432 FGYTGANDTET
-443 FTRDHAI
+443 FARDHAI
-450 YTAINTR
+450 YNAINTR

-493 QNLLFGIV
+493 QNLLFGVV

-552 GIVQNWAGNWFTSVT
+552 GIVQNWAGNWFTAVT

-597 HEYITLGLNQQGAWG
+597 NEYITLGLNQQGAWG

-621 DSEVTAT
+621 DAEVTAT
-628 LFNGPHRITGDFAI
+628 LFEGEHRITGDFAI

-656 DENYIPT
+656 DENFIPT

-674 LVAQIYGLDNNSAN
+674 LVAQIYNLDNNSAN

-709 FLDVVPYKTQSVN
+709 FLDVVPYKTQSIN

-758 NSASVYSVYTGAV
+758 DSASVYSVYTGAV

-788 PWRTPARNA
+788 PWRTPARNE

-831 ATSQITGTGSVH
+831 QTSEITGTGSVH

-867 QESVLDVFPGALPVY
+867 QESVLDIFPGALPVY

-938 AQSKDFN
+938 AQSEDFKDL
-945 DQVISN
+945 VITN
-951 TKPYSYWANLDT
+951 TQPYSYWANLDT

-977 WILAILSLLGCSYVA
+977 WILAIMSLLGCSYVA
-992 KTAKTESREIDW
+992 KTSGRAPQEVDW
-1004 GQEE
+1004 NEEE